1 MDIKIINVTLAEFN
15 RIAADPD
22 SYPTA
27 DGGLTFGC
35 DVAYFT
41 EGDVTAVLDSKRAA
55 YAATIAEMEA
65 IDRDDLTAAITAAVQ
80 KVLGAHY
87 DAVKTDVGPRIFTL
101 SDAVCDA
108 LDERVCDLRLRLRVG
123 VK

>member
-1 MDIKIINVTLAEFN
+1 MDTKIINVTLAEFN

-35 DVAYFT
+35 AVDYFT

-55 YAATIAEMEA
+55 YAAAIAEMDA

-87 DAVKTDVGPRIFTL
+87 DAVRADVGPRIFTL

-108 LDERVCDLRLRLRVG
+108 LDNRVLDLRLRMG

>member
-1 MDIKIINVTLAEFN
+1 MDTKIINVTPAEFA

-27 DGGLTFGC
+27 DGGLTFGG
-35 DVAYFT
+35 DAAYFT
-41 EGDVTAVLDSKRAA
+41 EDDVTAVLDSKRAA
-55 YAATIAEMEA
+55 YAATIAEMDA
-65 IDRDDLTAAITAAVQ
+65 IDRDDLTAAITTAIRG
-80 KVLGAHY
+80 VLGAHY
-87 DAVKTDVGPRIFTL
+87 SAVRADVEPRTSRL

-108 LDERVCDLRLRLRVG
+108 LDEQANMLRFRLG